1 VDQQEYFGMSH
12 TTQSVARLM
21 AKVAEDL
28 AIELLSEFP
37 SEDTEQLGEV
47 VGRLQLVAQV
57 LSDLGLAVPYVVTQ
71 LINIYGKY

>member
-1 VDQQEYFGMSH
+1 MSH